1 MEEVTRFASY
11 QEYKAAFDAE
21 TERVKVGF
29 VRIGYLLRIAED
41 TDILRESGYA
51 SMEEFAWK
59 EYHIDASQASRF
71 KNINRRF
78 SEGGYSDRLQE
89 RFQGYGVAKLG
100 ELLTLSDE
108 IIETLPPELTRSEIQ
123 EVKKEVAEEEKI
135 TDLEVMLEEPEG
147 EGNNLEKWLDVYFR
161 DNPDEFLKIRPMYL
175 QPDKAQAIMDILAP
189 SGIAAKMVRIK
200 GAGKFLLSIK
210 GKELPIELLNIRTN
224 EKETYSMEEC
234 FRAMR
239 RICPY
244 TIEPQKAYEARYGQ
258 SFPQGE
264 IAPVQP
270 EKPAAQNP
278 ENTNKTLEKPDRTSP
293 KTEKT
298 GQEAG
303 KREKTT
309 GFAQEKSNKHLDIS
323 ESEESKIAPVQ
334 PETENLP
341 ETPPETEASAEEE
354 KRTGEEPR
362 QFEIEDYPEALPEGY
377 IKCHDGSEVK
387 ESIWEEGENLAR
399 ELYAIFSGKDRE
411 CLGKVWK
418 IADQIMKIAG
428 TLEEEGSCRD

>member
-51 SMEEFAWK
+51 TMEEFAWK

-71 KNINRRF
+71 KNINKRF

-147 EGNNLEKWLDVYFR
+147 EENNLEKWLDVYFR
-161 DNPDEFLKIRPMYL
+161 DNPEEFLKIKSIYL
-175 QPDKAQAIMDILAP
+175 HPDRAQAVMDILAP
-189 SGIAAKMVRIK
+189 SGIAAKMARIK

-210 GKELPIELLNIRTN
+210 GKDLPIELLNIRTN
-224 EKETYSMEEC
+224 EKETYLLEEC
-234 FRAMR
+234 FRAMKK
-239 RICPY
+239 ISPY
-244 TIEPQKAYEARYGQ
+244 TAEPEKTYEARYGQ
-258 SFPQGE
+258 TFPEGG

-270 EKPAAQNP
+270 EKV
-278 ENTNKTLEKPDRTSP
+278 EGKNTGIPNKTLEKPEQKP
-293 KTEKT
+293 KKLDKNTEKPE
-298 GQEAG
+298 QEEAG
-303 KREKTT
+303 IKKTT
-309 GFAQEKSNKHLDIS
+309 GFTQREASKPLEKPETETS
-323 ESEESKIAPVQ
+323 EIAPVQ
-334 PETENLP
+334 PQ
-341 ETPPETEASAEEE
+341 EAERNADEE
-354 KRTGEEPR
+354 KEDIPAQPQEWA
-362 QFEIEDYPEALPEGY
+362 QMEIEDIPEALPEGY
-377 IKCHDGSEVK
+377 IRCHDGSQVK
-387 ESIWEEGENLAR
+387 ESLWEEAEKLIR
-399 ELYAIFSGKDRE
+399 ELYAIFSGKDWE
-411 CLGKVWK
+411 NLEKVK
-418 IADQIMKIAG
+418 EIAEQIIEKAEMIK
-428 TLEEEGSCRD
+428 EGDKCRD